1 METVT
6 HSIDLIVSNPN
17 VRNGRPT
24 LKGRTLTV
32 EDIVIVMVYHQQ
44 DADGIAQW
52 FDISLAEV
60 HAALAY
66 YYQNKR
72 DIDASMQHR
81 RELADEYKEK
91 RIGSRHKPLFD
102 GNLSPT

>member
-1 METVT
+1 MATIT
-6 HSIDLIVSNPN
+6 HSIDLIVSNPD
-17 VRNGRPT
+17 VRGGRPT

-32 EDIVIVMVYHQQ
+32 EDIVIVMIYHQQ

-66 YYQNKR
+66 YYQHKSE
-72 DIDASMQHR
+72 IDESMQLR
-81 RELADEYKEK
+81 SRIAEAYKEQ
-91 RIGSRHKPLFD
+91 RIGSRHKLLF
-102 GNLSPT
+102 G